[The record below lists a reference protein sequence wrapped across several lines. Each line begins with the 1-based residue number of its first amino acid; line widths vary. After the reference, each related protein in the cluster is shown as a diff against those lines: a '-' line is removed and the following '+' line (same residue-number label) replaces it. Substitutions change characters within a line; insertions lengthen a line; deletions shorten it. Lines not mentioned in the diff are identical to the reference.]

1 MQKGPGGK
9 HLAACLF
16 GGAGGVGWVLDDMK
30 DLAHGLFKVAIILVR
45 HKMGDH
51 FCVSFGFE
59 LMALLQ
65 KIQFEGH
72 VIFDDAIMDNRK
84 FTAVIRMGMGI
95 DVGRFSVSGPA
106 RMANADHSFRFMAD
120 EFLTQGIK
128 TAHTFFHIDLTVMI
142 NGDTAGII
150 PAIFQFTQS
159 INQKRGSLMAP
170 NISNNSAHSL
180 CLLMK

>member
-1 MQKGPGGK
+1 
-9 HLAACLF
+9 
-16 GGAGGVGWVLDDMK
+16 MK
-30 DLAHGLFKVAIILVR
+30 ELSIQIKVYP
-45 HKMGDH
+45 
-51 FCVSFGFE
+51 VSN
-59 LMALLQ
+59 MRQ
-65 KIQFEGH
+65 
-72 VIFDDAIMDNRK
+72 
-84 FTAVIRMGMGI
+84 
-95 DVGRFSVSGPA
+95 DVY
-106 RMANADHSFRFMAD
+106 RFMAD

>member
-1 MQKGPGGK
+1 
-9 HLAACLF
+9 
-16 GGAGGVGWVLDDMK
+16 
-30 DLAHGLFKVAIILVR
+30 
-45 HKMGDH
+45 MGDH

-95 DVGRFSVSGPA
+95 DVGRFSVSGP
-106 RMANADHSFRFMAD
+106 
-120 EFLTQGIK
+120 TQGIK